1 MAQMKQN
8 ALNNEDYT
16 NAELLRTKMTILQT
30 QLMKMED
37 QFTCDLLQN
46 CITKWQNEFIAI
58 SNSNLNNA
66 QKLSSID
73 ILHSKFHVSFGN
85 IIKGIPLSY
94 YDSILRAILILLPHD
109 LPDAPKSPYG
119 WESMMRKFAIIKSQE
134 ISEVL
139 KASVT
144 LVIMD
149 IVCLAVGGSTNE
161 HIKKE
166 TYDLTLRHIFHYLH
180 TNENHVAE
188 IVEFMK
194 ELNTLMDKAKKNAV
208 KVAIIQ
214 TFERLIQPQ
223 QAVGEKQPH
232 ETMIWIEISNI
243 YKKAKK
249 WAGTE
254 ELQEAALH
262 LMTIILVNSRIDF
275 FAANIDSFI
284 NTDLC
289 SKSKIRPYAYRCIL
303 QLLRGR
309 YYQDT
314 IQNFEDTVH
323 GNYVP
328 GRHFGFLTREPNEQS
343 FGNVS
348 NRLNNIADMLF
359 FRRKA
364 PIEDE
369 FLDIA
374 AAITVQIAAH
384 SINLGAKL
392 ISQLLDT
399 TRVDNLP
406 IYYYI
411 GLRALRIV
419 LDPESGFQTFAV
431 SRNDSEFS
439 FVINDF
445 PYELTPSIS
454 AIYTYMDSQIG
465 VHVLG
470 SNGQVIEL
478 GLDEER
484 KKSSSGEQVQN
495 ETLMAMLSNTLSNT
509 NLDENEDLTPLSAS
523 TGSLLRNYKSGGSI
537 NALGVHNSPAGS
549 RSSLLFSDVISSN
562 GNLFNSA
569 PEPSA
574 VAALDTV
581 DILIPETVAKWFAAV
596 GVEGKEIG
604 KYVLD
609 APLIDKARLKKKAAL
624 KVKVDQKHAFLLLQE
639 VIFIVQLVPTPE
651 FIGGDFFIGTY
662 INHFKDDIAVDVSY
676 SLLNVFKNH
685 PDLRI
690 GIINGFVN
698 YLKNTPLRDE
708 ISICSVIVVLSQLI
722 KNWVDELT
730 SNSDAALPPVHVEGL
745 YRVSC
750 KIDAMMLVLM
760 SHASQ
765 RIRST
770 CLQILF
776 NFYKIQNLYSTHG
789 TKAREMPL
797 AAILLN
803 SESVIVKQAMFA
815 FLESGNRGHKLS
827 AAIASSIPPL
837 TFLEVSSSQY
847 TGLFKYYLGELAKRF
862 SFYGRPKATRHCA
875 KFLKLFAAPLLETTN
890 SQASAE
896 SRALYASYAILLMA
910 MAGVPI
916 NSEIEYVHKSHELGE
931 AQFLLINSVRNYIPY
946 WLTLDK
952 SWEFKLIS
960 GSLYF
965 LHRDVIFFF
974 VSELMQNFN
983 EVRHNSSVVLN
994 SRFLDNLFSMLG
1006 AIVQHPHFELLLED
1020 LSSVASSLT
1029 HMFADFLA
1037 FTSLALGDL
1046 GFLINGPVSRIKTSI
1061 NFCIITRRL
1070 CECLNSI
1077 RRKIHRQARFEGS
1090 QVLLQEF
1097 ERINLPLAQRRG
1109 FVSHM
1114 KDWYEVIRDTTSS
1127 VNGQSKLLQNVTGID
1142 VRKIISLRTKLLKNI
1157 SLAMEQ
1163 IMKLGEVFLEPPL
1176 PNGLLSWMAVMESEG
1191 YRVFTPEFL
1200 YSFED
1205 GLGTVLASSYSG
1217 VGVNSP
1223 HVFTSAVFEQIL
1235 PRLDD
1240 GPHLYLF
1247 GTSRRMSFAEPYY
1260 ASSHILPALTPEEL
1274 DSPAFLYPDISRESA
1289 IRLRQH
1295 VGSLLFYGLYNLM
1308 STSTK
1313 VRQHSLIFIREL
1325 LQMFN
1330 PDEEHFDVQEH
1341 LKSFNGAFYS
1351 SVGIFLKQKILDLS
1365 TTCSELFAADSGSY
1379 LWEAVRCARS
1389 IATSDKKCMLVD
1401 SKKWIM
1407 ELMIPWC
1414 QYVNLGAIN
1423 EDMVNAEFFRFLM
1436 DSAFDENGQKDDIV
1450 QCWGEVARSPEFG
1463 DVNAAVLMDVVVE
1476 VSAKFKNLES
1486 AALLLASNLASI
1498 QPELVSTVLAFHLSS
1513 AAFPWKNN
1521 SHKST
1526 HSYQHTSHLAVK
1538 EYISSLHA
1546 ALKIPPPESSND
1558 YKLNCHSAA
1567 FLSSHILPQQF
1578 ESFIPHLAVII
1589 NFVVIYS
1596 DGPLKGSSV
1605 TQLLEGLI
1613 HGYIAFLHSSNSAED
1628 PAFAHILVHVRKIIG
1643 WLEMIGGSIVW
1654 VLEKDLPKT
1663 GIAKLEIPADVF
1675 FTELLAIFTAINAN
1689 VPAELTEEL
1698 LHWASDGYLSLNET
1712 VHAIQGLNVILL
1724 TKKEVPVKNH
1734 NPLLSR
1740 MVDQVSVL
1748 SQIELEVKNNKQS
1761 GAGWSKLPKGK
1772 LTLKSESETI
1782 LKEILNYQKSL
1793 INVYAEAGTL
1803 ETQSKLFWA
1812 NYGLLKSPLPE
1823 FSSIITVAADNV
1835 LLFFEKIDQSKL
1847 DGAFIRPFSEKENQ
1861 SCNLQRLLLP
1871 IIFTDSPVLQEK
1883 ALLLLLNSWIFFP
1896 PETVDAGQTGIL
1908 YTLFYFVTWML
1919 TGLESNTPSNEVFMK
1934 MAGKMNLVLSMHLPG
1949 AMPEFV
1955 RVLES
1960 LEKFGKSSDPRNL
1973 ELLAGIYSESLPSII
1988 THFLEQFTNN
1998 MALYIGQIISV
2009 SPTHRKVGLNM
2020 AQSLWITALSKHRD
2034 LNNIG
2039 NLRALLR
2046 SIPFLSESTPESD
2059 DLILVTFDHES
2070 EVFIKEL
2077 DLASQGRV
2085 EPVPELAIPT
2095 GALRDA
2101 WNWLTAELHISP
2113 SNRMFSLM

>member
-1 MAQMKQN
+1 
-8 ALNNEDYT
+8 
-16 NAELLRTKMTILQT
+16 
-30 QLMKMED
+30 
-37 QFTCDLLQN
+37 
-46 CITKWQNEFIAI
+46 
-58 SNSNLNNA
+58 
-66 QKLSSID
+66 
-73 ILHSKFHVSFGN
+73 
-85 IIKGIPLSY
+85 
-94 YDSILRAILILLPHD
+94 
-109 LPDAPKSPYG
+109 
-119 WESMMRKFAIIKSQE
+119 MRKFAVIKSQE

-144 LVIMD
+144 LVILD

-180 TNENHVAE
+180 TVAVRKMNPELEGPIFDKVLTRCAATVGYIGNFSYACSFFDSSRKVATEELVLIMNVLRYLFIAPKNDNHVAE
-188 IVEFMK
+188 IVDFMK

-214 TFERLIQPQ
+214 TIERLIQPQ
-223 QAVGEKQPH
+223 QAIGEKQPH
-232 ETMIWIEISNI
+232 EAVVWIEISNI

-249 WAGTE
+249 WASTE

-323 GNYVP
+323 GNYIP

-359 FRRKA
+359 FRRKT

-399 TRVDNLP
+399 SRVDNLP

-411 GLRALRIV
+411 GLRALRII
-419 LDPESGFQTFAV
+419 LDPESGFQNFAV
-431 SRNDSEFS
+431 SKNDSEFS

-445 PYELTPSIS
+445 PYDLTPSIS

-484 KKSSSGEQVQN
+484 KKAAASEQVQN
-495 ETLMAMLSNTLSNT
+495 DSLMAMLSNTLTNA
-509 NLDENEDLTPLSAS
+509 NLDDVEEVTPLSAS
-523 TGSLLRNYKSGGSI
+523 TGSLLRNYKSAGSI
-537 NALGVHNSPAGS
+537 NALGMHNSPAGS

-562 GNLFNSA
+562 GNLFNST
-569 PEPSA
+569 PEPST
-574 VAALDTV
+574 VAALDAV
-581 DILIPETVAKWFAAV
+581 DVLIPETIAKWFAAV
-596 GVEGKEIG
+596 GVDGKEIG
-604 KYVLD
+604 KYVLES
-609 APLIDKARLKKKAAL
+609 PMIDKVRLKKKAAL

-639 VIFIVQLVPTPE
+639 IIFIVQLVPTPE

-722 KNWVDELT
+722 KNWVDEL
-730 SNSDAALPPVHVEGL
+730 SANAEAPLPAVHVEGL

-827 AAIASSIPPL
+827 ASIAASIPPL

-875 KFLKLFAAPLLETTN
+875 KFLKLFAAPLLEITN
-890 SQASAE
+890 PQASAE
-896 SRALYASYAILLMA
+896 SRA
-910 MAGVPI
+910 
-916 NSEIEYVHKSHELGE
+916 
-931 AQFLLINSVRNYIPY
+931 F
-946 WLTLDK
+946 
-952 SWEFKLIS
+952 
-960 GSLYF
+960 
-965 LHRDVIFFF
+965 
-974 VSELMQNFN
+974 
-983 EVRHNSSVVLN
+983 
-994 SRFLDNLFSMLG
+994 

-1114 KDWYEVIRDTTSS
+1114 KDWYEVIRDTTTS

-1142 VRKIISLRTKLLKNI
+1142 VRKIISLRGKLLKNI

-1217 VGVNSP
+1217 VGLNSP

-1313 VRQHSLIFIREL
+1313 VRQNSLIFIREL

-1436 DSAFDENGQKDDIV
+1436 DSAFDENGHKDDIV

-1486 AALLLASNLASI
+1486 SALLLASNLASI

-1538 EYISSLHA
+1538 EYIASLHA

-1589 NFVVIYS
+1589 NFIVIYS
-1596 DGPLKGSSV
+1596 DGTLKGSSV

-1643 WLEMIGGSIVW
+1643 WLEMIGGSIIW

-1675 FTELLAIFTAINAN
+1675 FTEILAIFTAINAN
-1689 VPAELTEEL
+1689 VPLELAEEL
-1698 LHWASDGYLSLNET
+1698 LRWATDGYLSLNET
-1712 VHAIQGLNVILL
+1712 IHAIQGLNIILL
-1724 TKKEVPVKNH
+1724 TKKEVPVKSH

-1740 MVDQVSVL
+1740 LVDQVSVL
-1748 SQIELEVKNNKQS
+1748 SQIELEVKNNKLN
-1761 GAGWSKLPKGK
+1761 GAAWSKLPKGK

-1793 INVYAEAGTL
+1793 INAYADAGTL
-1803 ETQSKLFWA
+1803 ESQSKLFWA
-1812 NYGLLKSPLPE
+1812 NYGESP
-1823 FSSIITVAADNV
+1823 A
-1835 LLFFEKIDQSKL
+1835 
-1847 DGAFIRPFSEKENQ
+1847 
-1861 SCNLQRLLLP
+1861 
-1871 IIFTDSPVLQEK
+1871 LQEK

-1908 YTLFYFVTWML
+1908 YTLFYFVTWLL
-1919 TGLESNTPSNEVFMK
+1919 TGLETNIPTNEVLTK
-1934 MAGKMNLVLSMHLPG
+1934 MAAKMNLVLSMHLPG

-1988 THFLEQFTNN
+1988 THFLEHFTNN

-2009 SPTHRKVGLNM
+2009 SPAHKKVGLNM

-2085 EPVPELAIPT
+2085 EPVPELAIPS
-2095 GALRDA
+2095 GALREA
-2101 WNWLTAELHISP
+2101 WNWLTGELHISP

>member
-8 ALNNEDYT
+8 ALNNEDYS
-16 NAELLRTKMTILQT
+16 NAELLRTKMTIVQM

-46 CITKWQNEFIAI
+46 CITKWQNEFVAI

-119 WESMMRKFAIIKSQE
+119 WESMMRKFAVIRSQE

-144 LVIMD
+144 LVIVD

-166 TYDLTLRHIFHYLH
+166 TYDLTLRHVFHYLH
-180 TNENHVAE
+180 TVATRKMNPELEGPIFDKILTRCAVTIGYIGNFSRKDIFRYACSFFESSKKASTEELVLIMNVLRYLFIAPTNENHVVE
-188 IVEFMK
+188 IADFIK
-194 ELNTLMDKAKKNAV
+194 ELNLLMDKAKKNAV

-214 TFERLIQPQ
+214 TFERLVQPQ
-223 QAVGEKQPH
+223 QAYGEKQPH
-232 ETMIWIEISNI
+232 ETMIWGEISNI
-243 YKKAKK
+243 YKKARK
-249 WAGTE
+249 WAATE
-254 ELQEAALH
+254 ELQESALH

-359 FRRKA
+359 FRRKT
-364 PIEDE
+364 PIEDD
-369 FLDIA
+369 FLDMA

-392 ISQLLDT
+392 VSQLLDT

-406 IYYYI
+406 IYFYI
-411 GLRALRIV
+411 GLRALRVI

-445 PYELTPSIS
+445 PYDLTPSIS
-454 AIYTYMDSQIG
+454 SIYTYMDSQIG

-470 SNGQVIEL
+470 SNGQVLEL
-478 GLDEER
+478 GLDGER
-484 KKSSSGEQVQN
+484 KKSGSGEQVQN
-495 ETLMAMLSNTLSNT
+495 DTLMAMLSNTLST
-509 NLDENEDLTPLSAS
+509 ANLEDNEEVTPLSAS

-549 RSSLLFSDVISSN
+549 RASLLFSDVISSN
-562 GNLFNSA
+562 GNIFNST

-574 VAALDTV
+574 VAALDSV
-581 DILIPETVAKWFAAV
+581 DILIPETIAKWFAAV
-596 GVEGKEIG
+596 GAEGKEVG

-609 APLIDKARLKKKAAL
+609 SPLIDKARLKKKTAL

-639 VIFIVQLVPTPE
+639 IIFIVQLVPTPE

-662 INHFKDDIAVDVSY
+662 INHFKDDIAVDVAY
-676 SLLNVFKNH
+676 ALLNVFKNH

-698 YLKNTPLRDE
+698 YLKNTPLRDD

-722 KNWVDELT
+722 KNWADEL
-730 SNSDAALPPVHVEGL
+730 SSHGEGVLPAVHVEGL

-760 SHASQ
+760 SHPSQ

-827 AAIASSIPPL
+827 AALASSIAPL

-847 TGLFKYYLGELAKRF
+847 TGLFKFYLGELAKRF

-875 KFLKLFAAPLLETTN
+875 KFLKLFAAPFLEATN
-890 SQASAE
+890 PQAPAE
-896 SRALYASYAILLMA
+896 TRALYAS
-910 MAGVPI
+910 
-916 NSEIEYVHKSHELGE
+916 
-931 AQFLLINSVRNYIPY
+931 
-946 WLTLDK
+946 
-952 SWEFKLIS
+952 
-960 GSLYF
+960 
-965 LHRDVIFFF
+965 
-974 VSELMQNFN
+974 FN

-994 SRFLDNLFSMLG
+994 SKFLDNLFSMLS

-1020 LSSVASSLT
+1020 LSTVASSLT

-1097 ERINLPLAQRRG
+1097 ERINLPLSQRRG

-1114 KDWYEVIRDTTSS
+1114 KDWYEVIRDTSS
-1127 VNGQSKLLQNVTGID
+1127 TVNGQSKLLQNVSGID
-1142 VRKIISLRTKLLKNI
+1142 VRKIISLRSKLLMNI

-1163 IMKLGEVFLEPPL
+1163 VMKLGEVFLEPPL
-1176 PNGLLSWMAVMESEG
+1176 PNGLLAWMAVMESEG

-1217 VGVNSP
+1217 VGVSNP

-1247 GTSRRMSFAEPYY
+1247 GTSRRMSFAEPYF

-1313 VRQHSLIFIREL
+1313 VRQQSMIFIREL

-1330 PDEEHFDVQEH
+1330 PDEQHFDVQEH
-1341 LKSFNGAFYS
+1341 LKTFNGTFYS
-1351 SVGIFLKQKILDLS
+1351 SVGIFLKQKILELS

-1538 EYISSLHA
+1538 EYIASLHA

-1589 NFVVIYS
+1589 NFIVIYS

-1628 PAFAHILVHVRKIIG
+1628 PSFANILVHVRKIIG
-1643 WLEMIGGSIVW
+1643 WLEMVGGAIIW
-1654 VLEKDLPKT
+1654 VLEKDIPKT

-1689 VPAELTEEL
+1689 VPLELTEEL
-1698 LHWASDGYLSLNET
+1698 LNWASDGYLVIGVNNQSINET

-1748 SQIELEVKNNKQS
+1748 SQIELEVKNSKQG
-1761 GAGWSKLPKGK
+1761 GAGWAKLPKGK
-1772 LTLKSESETI
+1772 LTLRSESEAI

-1793 INVYAEAGTL
+1793 ISVYSESGTL
-1803 ETQSKLFWA
+1803 ENQAKLFWA
-1812 NYGLLKSPLPE
+1812 NFGLLKSPVSE
-1823 FSSIITVAADNV
+1823 FSSIITMAADNL
-1835 LLFFEKIDQSKL
+1835 LLFFGKIDQSKL
-1847 DGAFIRPFSEKENQ
+1847 DASFVRPFSAKENQ

-1871 IIFTDSPVLQEK
+1871 IIFGEPSALSEK
-1883 ALLLLLNSWIFFP
+1883 GLLILLNSWVFFP

-1908 YTLFYFVTWML
+1908 YTLFYFVTWLL
-1919 TGLESNTPSNEVFMK
+1919 TALETNVPANEVIVK
-1934 MAGKMNLVLSMHLPG
+1934 LAGKMNLVLSMHVPG

-1955 RVLES
+1955 QALES
-1960 LEKFGKSSDPRNL
+1960 LEKSGKSSDPTNMQILTR
-1973 ELLAGIYSESLPSII
+1973 IYGESLPSII

-1998 MALYIGQIISV
+1998 MALYIGQILSV

-2046 SIPFLSESTPESD
+2046 SIPFLPESTPESD
-2059 DLILVTFDHES
+2059 ELILVTFDHES
-2070 EVFIKEL
+2070 DVFIKEL

-2085 EPVPELAIPT
+2085 EPVPELAVPA